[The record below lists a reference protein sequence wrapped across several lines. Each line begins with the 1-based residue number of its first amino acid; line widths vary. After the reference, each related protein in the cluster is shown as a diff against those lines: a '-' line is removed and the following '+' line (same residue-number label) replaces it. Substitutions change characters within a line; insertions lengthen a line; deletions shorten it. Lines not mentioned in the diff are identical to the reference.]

1 MWRDT
6 RVSNASSEP
15 QAGVDLVAIEQLLYR
30 YSDVVTRGAWDEDE
44 ALFVADAVL
53 EIGSPFD
60 ARVEGVQAILD
71 YRKASARFD
80 FLIHTT
86 YSPAIR
92 LLGTGHAKAT
102 SQTRE
107 MVRDRAGTSDAAGEP
122 AAGLNIEFYS
132 VYYDDVLK
140 VDGHWKFAHRRCQ
153 PIYMEAGGLTGQ
165 ALTAR
170 PSLR

>member
-1 MWRDT
+1 M
-6 RVSNASSEP
+6 
-15 QAGVDLVAIEQLLYR
+15 DLVAIEQLLYR
-30 YSDVVTRGAWDEDE
+30 YSDVVTRGVWAEDQ

-53 EIGSPFD
+53 EIASPFD

-71 YRKASARFD
+71 YRKASARFE

-92 LLGTGHAKAT
+92 LLDPGHAKAT

-107 MVRDRAGTSDAAGEP
+107 MVRGRAATSDAVTQP
-122 AAGLNIEFYS
+122 ATPLNIEFYS
-132 VYYDDVLK
+132 VYYDDVVK
-140 VDGHWKFAHRRCQ
+140 VDGDWKFAHRRCQ
-153 PIYMEAGGLTGQ
+153 PIYMEAGGLSGQ
-165 ALTAR
+165 ALIAR